1 LWKWKGH
8 LFEEKDVKCPKCQF
22 RSRKGEKFCGR
33 CGTQLILVCP
43 SCGFEN
49 PPDYKFC
56 GECGLNFSTGKKPRP
71 LPWMAKMALVKG
83 RESKSERALQMAEVR
98 HREGE
103 KSALEKPT
111 PPPDITGEPTAAA
124 TEEKGEAQE
133 KKVKAEGIDERAR
146 AVETEEVMEP
156 EDVSEGEEV
165 LPTVSA
171 ISFWNKFDLGVIG
184 LLALILMVICYA
196 DARSL
201 LGKPFT
207 GFQLLKNRS
216 VSGGLKSGMKPL
228 DLIEAVDG
236 KEVKSPAEIMEIV
249 RSVPLGTT
257 LDYTVNRMGDL
268 VNVPVQ
274 TQVFSPHGFFW
285 TIGMNFAVG
294 IGFLLIG
301 MITFVKQHIE
311 KNRWA
316 FFILC
321 ITIFTLRI
329 TTFDFYS
336 SHRFTELFLFSW
348 LLMAAVFFHLGFSY
362 PEEKAFVR
370 NRPWLVSVPY
380 YVSII
385 LFTILMAVFY
395 NPTEGVAIFV
405 SALMGYDALAFVILL
420 ISLAHSSLRAS
431 STINR
436 MRAKVVFFG
445 FCGTLVPI
453 FSLLISYIFRVNLG
467 RFAVMIW
474 TFPLLFPLTVGY
486 AMVRHRLFGEGAE
499 APTSGTYK
507 CSSCGNEIV
516 LRKSQR
522 IPVCG
527 ICGAGGTAL
536 LWYRVIWKIVGV

>member
-1 LWKWKGH
+1 M
-8 LFEEKDVKCPKCQF
+8 KCPKCQF

-124 TEEKGEAQE
+124 TEEKDEAQE
-133 KKVKAEGIDERAR
+133 KKVEAEGIDEKAR

-156 EDVSEGEEV
+156 EDVSKEEGGPEPV
-165 LPTVSA
+165 RAT
-171 ISFWNKFDLGVIG
+171 SFWNKFDLGVIG
-184 LLALILMVICYA
+184 LLSLILMVICYA

-207 GFQLLKNRS
+207 GYQLLKNRA
-216 VSGGLKSGMKPL
+216 VVGGLRSGMKPF
-228 DLIEAVDG
+228 DLIEAVEG
-236 KEVKSPAEIMEIV
+236 KEVKSSAEIMEIV

-257 LDYTVNRMGDL
+257 LHYTVKRGEGTVKM
-268 VNVPVQ
+268 PVK
-274 TQVFSPHGFFW
+274 TRPFSPHGFFW
-285 TIGMNFAVG
+285 TIGIPFVIG
-294 IGFLLIG
+294 IGYLLIG
-301 MITFVKQHIE
+301 MITFVKQSAE
-311 KNRWA
+311 KNRWI
-316 FFILC
+316 FLVLCLTVFIVRV
-321 ITIFTLRI
+321 TN
-329 TTFDFYS
+329 FDFYS
-336 SHRFTELFLFSW
+336 THRFTELFLFCW
-348 LLMAAVFFHLGFSY
+348 VLMPGIFFHFGFTY
-362 PEEKAFVR
+362 PEEKEFIK
-370 NRPWLVSVPY
+370 NRRLLISLPY
-380 YVSII
+380 YVSVI
-385 LFTILMAVFY
+385 LFIVLMVFFY
-395 NPTEGVAIFV
+395 SPTEEVALFVMAIFSYLTLSFV
-405 SALMGYDALAFVILL
+405 VLLA
-420 ISLAHSSLRAS
+420 SLAHSSLRAS
-431 STINR
+431 SPINR
-436 MRAKVVFFG
+436 MRAKVVFLG
-445 FCGTLVPI
+445 SCGSLIPI
-453 FSLLISYIFRVNLG
+453 FSILISYLFRVNLG
-467 RFAVMIW
+467 VFAV
-474 TFPLLFPLTVGY
+474 TSQAFALLFPLTLGY
-486 AMVRHRLFGEGAE
+486 AMVRHRLFGEGSE

-527 ICGAGGTAL
+527 ICGVGSAGL